1 MKIYALFT
9 LARRLSVDVA
19 LSAAAFAAV
28 TIVPVVQTMGFAPLL
43 QTTGPLL
50 DLALFTALSIPVL
63 AWMRSYRIIW
73 RYVSFQDV
81 MRLMAAATIIV
92 GAFFVFEFGILH
104 PHARIPV
111 SIVLWSGTLIWA
123 AELASLIAPRFVARS
138 INDRKKLR
146 GWRAGP
152 LKKNY
157 TPILLTGDPRRM
169 DSFIRDCFRDTN
181 TAFRIVGIFTEDTR
195 LHGGNLNGIE
205 VLGSVDSLRPALAQL
220 RLRGIVPE
228 SLVLANDNA
237 QQADVEH
244 LLDLTTGIDIKL
256 GRLPKLGTFEG
267 ASPIKPIAISDLLGR
282 PEIVIDD
289 NSVAAMISNKT
300 ILVTGA
306 GGSIGSELCRQI
318 AAMKPSKLVIT
329 DASEFNLYSIDMEI
343 AETFPNL
350 PRESLLL
357 DIRDASLASRMFR
370 IHRPALVFHAAALK
384 HVPLLEDNPIEAIKT
399 NILGTINI
407 AEACRANGVLAM
419 VTISTDK
426 AVNPCNVMGATKRL
440 AESYCQGVDQD
451 NSGVRTTRFI
461 TVRFGNVLGSAGS
474 VVPLFHRQIRAG
486 GPVTVTHPEIT
497 RFFMTIPEAVTLVL
511 QAGAN
516 GIALDN
522 ERGSI
527 YVLDMGKSVKIVDL
541 ARQMIRLS
549 GMRPDIDIPI
559 EFIGLR
565 PGEKLYEEVVHA
577 QEVLGQTSHKSVF
590 RVTPRA
596 TDIRIIQQQIQ
607 EFASA
612 CGAGDSERAIR
623 VLKVSV
629 PEFRPDETAR
639 AASS

>member
-9 LARRLSVDVA
+9 LARRLSIDV
-19 LSAAAFAAV
+19 LLCLAAFAAV
-28 TIVPVVQTMGFAPLL
+28 GIVPVVQTIGLAPLEKM
-43 QTTGPLL
+43 TGPLR
-50 DLALFTALSIPVL
+50 DLAIFTALSIPIL
-63 AWMRSYRIIW
+63 ALMRTYRIIW

-81 MRLMAAATIIV
+81 MRLMAAATILVI
-92 GAFFVFEFGILH
+92 AFLVVEFGLIH
-104 PHARIPV
+104 PGAAIPI

-123 AELASLIAPRFVARS
+123 ATLAFLTAPRFVARAL
-138 INDRKKLR
+138 NDRKRNR
-146 GWRAGP
+146 GGGRSP
-152 LKKNY
+152 ISKNY
-157 TPILLTGDPRRM
+157 TPILLTGDPQRM
-169 DSFIRDCFRDTN
+169 DCFIRDCFRDHD
-181 TAFRIVGIFTEDTR
+181 TAFRVVGVFTEDTR

-205 VLGSVDSLRPALAQL
+205 VLGSDSALRSSMAQL

-237 QQADVEH
+237 QQTDVER
-244 LLDLTTGIDIKL
+244 LLDLTTGLDIKL

-267 ASPIKPIAISDLLGR
+267 ASSIKPIAIADLLGR

-289 NSVAAMISNKT
+289 DTVAAMISNKT
-300 ILVTGA
+300 VLVTGA

-343 AETFPNL
+343 AETFPRL
-350 PRESLLL
+350 ARESLLL
-357 DIRDASLASRMFR
+357 DVRDAALVSRLFR
-370 IHRPALVFHAAALK
+370 SRHPSVVFHAAALK

-407 AEACRANGVLAM
+407 AEACRANGVAAM

-440 AESYCQGVDQD
+440 AEAYCQGVDQD
-451 NSGVRTTRFI
+451 SVSIGTTRFI

-474 VVPLFHRQIRAG
+474 VVPLFQRQIRTG

-511 QAGAN
+511 QAGAH
-516 GIALDN
+516 GIALDD

-527 YVLDMGKSVKIVDL
+527 YVLDMGKPVKIVDL

-549 GMRPDIDIPI
+549 GMRPDVDVGI
-559 EFIGLR
+559 EIIGLR
-565 PGEKLYEEVVHA
+565 PGEKLYEEVVHSEEA
-577 QEVLGQTSHKSVF
+577 LGQTSHKSVF

-596 TDIRIIQQQIQ
+596 TDIRIIQQQVQ
-607 EFASA
+607 EIIAA
-612 CGAGDSERAIR
+612 CTTGDDARALR
-623 VLKVSV
+623 VLKISV
-629 PEFRPDETAR
+629 PEFLPDETLR
-639 AASS
+639 VASS